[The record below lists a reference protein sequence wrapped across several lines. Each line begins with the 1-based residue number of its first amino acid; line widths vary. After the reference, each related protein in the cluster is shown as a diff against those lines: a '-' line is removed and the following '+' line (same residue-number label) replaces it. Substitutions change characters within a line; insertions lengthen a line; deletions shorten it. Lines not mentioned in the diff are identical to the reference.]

1 MKLASLLF
9 ALILS
14 LAGCTAINTHVEKEH
29 ALHLATCRH
38 FFVLSNLND
47 NHGVDQ
53 SIVRALK
60 ARGMD
65 VESGPLTMLPDSAQV
80 IITYDDKWAWDFSA
94 HMVYLQLGAQDPQAA
109 RPFAMVA
116 YQKSVA
122 LSTQLDDVVAL
133 LVDQLL
139 KTAK

>member
-1 MKLASLLF
+1 MKLAAFLVTLV
-9 ALILS
+9 LS
-14 LAGCTAINTHVEKEH
+14 LAGCTAINTRVEKEH
-29 ALHLATCRH
+29 SLHLSACHH
-38 FFVLSNLND
+38 FFVVSNLND

-53 SIVRALK
+53 SLVRVLES
-60 ARGMD
+60 RGLEA
-65 VESGPLTMLPDSAQV
+65 ESGPLTMLPDSAQAV
-80 IITYDDKWAWDFSA
+80 ITYDDKWAWDFSA
-94 HMVYLQLGAQDPQAA
+94 HMVYLQIGAQDPQAV

-122 LSTQLDDVVAL
+122 LSTQLDEVVGL